1 MITNYEN
8 IIKSACELGAAQTIE
23 ALGLSAGELSY
34 TKALKTYG
42 KWFKDAV
49 AEGRIRPCRV
59 ESGRAGT
66 QWYRVVTILR
76 LKVSDETRRAE
87 LI

>member
-1 MITNYEN
+1 MVNRIEH
-8 IIKSACELGAAQTIE
+8 IINSACELGAAKTIE

-66 QWYRVVTILR
+66 QWYRVVTILQTK
-76 LKVSDETRRAE
+76 LADETRRAE